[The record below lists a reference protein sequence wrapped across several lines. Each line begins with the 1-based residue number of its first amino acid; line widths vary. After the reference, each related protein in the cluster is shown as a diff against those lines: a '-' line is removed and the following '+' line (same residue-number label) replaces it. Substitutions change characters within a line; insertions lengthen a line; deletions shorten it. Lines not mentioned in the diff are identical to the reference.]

1 MRGRLGVVVTSRSCR
16 VVYIAFFWVAA
27 AAIGVWTSQCGML
40 RGATGRANSAG
51 LSVTRKSRNALGWE
65 VYKYPS
71 IFSQIAISKVV
82 LYHPLSSTLP
92 NIQTTIPTVS
102 KQLLRFTAQPSTCL
116 PGMSSPMKTPLQSLP
131 LCHNR
136 FQWIV

>member
-82 LYHPLSSTLP
+82 LFTIRSTRHRQIFRPLHQQFPSNFYALQHNHQHACLVCAS
-92 NIQTTIPTVS
+92 TTIP
-102 KQLLRFTAQPSTCL
+102 LRNPPVRYDYSQ
-116 PGMSSPMKTPLQSLP
+116 
-131 LCHNR
+131 
-136 FQWIV
+136 